1 MALLNYEKS
10 PGVLKS
16 SQWGVSP
23 AYSPPQWATTQ
34 QTPALATA
42 LATAGKSATATGKS
56 PMGQEPPKF
65 DVLMNVKDPEID
77 KAASSSFAKAQ
88 TTNTAA
94 DSLFGKY
101 LKEIEERSAP
111 AKARLDAELNT
122 YDTASTNLEKS
133 LSQNLENQ
141 RASFAKARELDVKK
155 VLGDD
160 ERYSLMRGLG
170 ASGEQDRTFADSY
183 YKAVLPYEQRMAEL
197 GRANIGDVYASRLST
212 ADKSRNATNA
222 YLSSLTE
229 PAQRTLAL
237 QGLQQGNLAASA
249 ALMASNRF
257 YTPYSDDPRLVPLL
271 PTPSGGYNVPRTPNY
286 GGVGT
291 PVRSST
297 PTPSMTPP
305 SRPPPLGTKPPTIPR
320 PPLQS
325 AQGRERFPQEIAYY
339 NQTGKWPDT
348 DRNFSQELWDSL
360 FYPTPQPPAR
370 TDYSYSDIWN
380 TPAPAGPPGGVPY
393 AYPEPYTGRTDYSY
407 GDLWNTPAG
416 PPGGVP
422 YGYPQP
428 YGTPSSDAGGSA
440 YTNPDGQQ
448 GYMYPSGE
456 VEYD

>member
-1 MALLNYEKS
+1 MALLNYSGSNQGFNFGNPLASIGKQWSADSMEGGAIKKAYDDMRAGGTYYNSDTGQTYESLELQQQKAAAKKS
-10 PGVLKS
+10 
-16 SQWGVSP
+16 
-23 AYSPPQWATTQ
+23 
-34 QTPALATA
+34 
-42 LATAGKSATATGKS
+42 GKS

-65 DVLMNVKDPEID
+65 DVLVNVKDPEID
-77 KAASSSFAKAQ
+77 KPASASFAKAQ

-257 YTPYSDDPRLVPLL
+257 YTPYSDDPRLVPFL

-297 PTPSMTPP
+297 PAPAMTPP
-305 SRPPPLGTKPPTIPR
+305 PRPTAPRPTAPR

-348 DRNFSQELWDSL
+348 DQFFSQELWDSL

-380 TPAPAGPPGGVPY
+380 TPAPAGPAGGVPY
-393 AYPEPYTGRTDYSY
+393 EYP
-407 GDLWNTPAG
+407 
-416 PPGGVP
+416 
-422 YGYPQP
+422 
-428 YGTPSSDAGGSA
+428 DAGGSA
-440 YTNPDGQQ
+440 YTNPDGQK
-448 GYMYPSGE
+448 GYMYKNGE
-456 VEYD
+456 VVYD

>member
-23 AYSPPQWATTQ
+23 AYISPQWGIRPETSTISA
-34 QTPALATA
+34 ATA
-42 LATAGKSATATGKS
+42 AGKAATATGKS

-77 KAASSSFAKAQ
+77 KAASASFAKAQ

-257 YTPYSDDPRLVPLL
+257 YTPYSDDPRLTPNL

-297 PTPSMTPP
+297 PTPAMTPP
-305 SRPPPLGTKPPTIPR
+305 SSTPKGRQP
-320 PPLQS
+320 S
-325 AQGRERFPQEIAYY
+325 AAEIAYHA
-339 NQTGKWPDT
+339 QTGKWPT
-348 DRNFSQELWDSL
+348 ADRYFNAELWVSLGGRLGQSTQPTARASSFMGDYPEYGEYGMERDS
-360 FYPTPQPPAR
+360 FSQPPA
-370 TDYSYSDIWN
+370 T
-380 TPAPAGPPGGVPY
+380 AGPAGGVPY
-393 AYPEPYTGRTDYSY
+393 AYPEPYTGRTDYQY

-416 PPGGVP
+416 P
-422 YGYPQP
+422 
-428 YGTPSSDAGGSA
+428 AG
-440 YTNPDGQQ
+440 
-448 GYMYPSGE
+448 E
-456 VEYD
+456 IVYD

>member
-1 MALLNYEKS
+1 
-10 PGVLKS
+10 
-16 SQWGVSP
+16 
-23 AYSPPQWATTQ
+23 
-34 QTPALATA
+34 
-42 LATAGKSATATGKS
+42 
-56 PMGQEPPKF
+56 MGQEPPKF

-257 YTPYSDDPRLVPLL
+257 YTPYSDDPRLTPNL

-291 PVRSST
+291 PVRSSN
-297 PTPSMTPP
+297 PPPITPP
-305 SRPPPLGTKPPTIPR
+305 PPAPR
-320 PPLQS
+320 P
-325 AQGRERFPQEIAYY
+325 EIAYHA
-339 NQTGKWPDT
+339 QTGKWPT
-348 DRNFSQELWDSL
+348 ADRYFNAELWASL
-360 FYPTPQPPAR
+360 GGRLGQAGSEYVAPKAPTPVYDWNTYPYTAGGPPVGPPYASAPPYSQPPAR
-370 TDYSYSDIWN
+370 TDYSYRDIWN

-407 GDLWNTPAG
+407 SDLWNTPAPAG
-416 PPGGVP
+416 PAGGVP
-422 YGYPQP
+422 Y
-428 YGTPSSDAGGSA
+428 A
-440 YTNPDGQQ
+440 YPDGQQ
-448 GYMYPSGE
+448 GYVYPSGE
-456 VEYD
+456 VVYD